1 MNSDENEPHLNAG
14 RIHTIGIIYIRGI
27 DTKNSIAD
35 EDSAGPRCC
44 PTVGRDD
51 FCTLR
56 EICFVMFVPLIVLLN
71 AYWVANASTRV

>member
-27 DTKNSIAD
+27 DTTNSIAD

-56 EICFVMFVPLIVLLN
+56 EKCFFMLRTPHCTFDSEQTHLE
-71 AYWVANASTRV
+71 